1 MNPRWTW
8 IVRYTVVIVLALV
21 LAAALGEMVLFKTTK
36 FGKTGLNA
44 ARLVQFL
51 GYGGALL
58 VFWLLAQRAAGL
70 IPQQNDRWNLVKSIL
85 VPLAT
90 LIVIACG
97 QAVLLLVLAPLMSK
111 ASHQVYNWV
120 CITAIVLSAAWLV
133 AALFTGSSSLAPLFG
148 PAKRALRRPES
159 AARQS

>member
-1 MNPRWTW
+1 MNERWSW
-8 IVRYTVVIVLALV
+8 VVRYVVVIVLAIILG
-21 LAAALGEMVLFKTTK
+21 AALGEMELFKTTS

-58 VFWLLAQRAAGL
+58 VLWLLAQRAALL
-70 IPQQNDRWNLVKSIL
+70 IDGKNDRWNLVKNML

-97 QAVLLLVLAPLMSK
+97 QAVMLLVLGPFMSK
-111 ASHQVYNWV
+111 TWHQAYNWV
-120 CITAIVLSAAWLV
+120 FIAAIILSAAWLV
-133 AALFTGSSSLAPLFG
+133 AALFTGSASLTFLFG
-148 PAKRALRRPES
+148 TTRRKVQRNEQGGDG
-159 AARQS
+159 A